1 MSLDNNI
8 RSFDDLLQ
16 AARLQPLPQRL
27 LFVFTSRGIA
37 DKPNPAQK
45 TRYEQGTGGELTP
58 VLCVDKRPEQLHDFE
73 TLIEKSRHT
82 GQDWDIVFAGAMED
96 HSPWLPENE
105 DVDKTLKQMMAMI
118 RAGTIGPLLAFDR
131 QGDPIMFE
139 AA

>member
-1 MSLDNNI
+1 MRSLFLVSI
-8 RSFDDLLQ
+8 RSIVY
-16 AARLQPLPQRL
+16 QPN
-27 LFVFTSRGIA
+27 S
-37 DKPNPAQK
+37 AQK
-45 TRYEQGTGGELTP
+45 SHYLQRTGVDLSP
-58 VLCVDKRPEQLHDFE
+58 VLCVYKWSEQLHDFE
-73 TLIEKSRHT
+73 TLTEKSRHT

-96 HSPWLPENE
+96 HSPWLPEIE